1 MREVERRVRN
11 LTAAKPPRAFT
22 KSTQDDPNLRA
33 AEARL
38 RRHLGTQVRII
49 PSEPGKSG
57 KIEIEYYSLPDLDR
71 IYNAIAP
78 AGALAAASAS
88 HPS

>member
-1 MREVERRVRN
+1 VERRVRN
-11 LTAAKPPRAFT
+11 LTSPKQTHALK
-22 KSTQDDPNLRA
+22 KSIHEDPNLRA
-33 AEARL
+33 AEVRL

-49 PSEPGKSG
+49 PNEPGHPG

-78 AGALAAASAS
+78 AGALAAASAPHLS
-88 HPS
+88 